1 MRPDQLPLLTTV
13 SAPAI
18 HPDGTWAVVATSRPD
33 FDADDYRRH
42 SPRFQGENFAR
53 NLALVEQVQ
62 AIAAAKADVA
72 QGHSGSVPPHLRDA
86 HYSGAEKLGHGVG
99 YRYAHDFPHGVAA
112 QQYLPDELTQARYY
126 EPTQHGNEA
135 QLTERL
141 AAIRSLLRRDDASA
155 AD

>member
-1 MRPDQLPLLTTV
+1 MAAAQAVQLIGLPEAELTLAHATV
-13 SAPAI
+13 ACATAPKSN
-18 HPDGTWAVVATSRPD
+18 AV
-33 FDADDYRRH
+33 YR
-42 SPRFQGENFAR
+42 
-53 NLALVEQVQ
+53 